1 MNNITT
7 INKYSEKNSAIA
19 YKSYEIET
27 NMLNDLTK
35 KDINFRIEYSALK
48 NEFPSNLQY
57 VDSFLDKKTGM
68 SGVAFK
74 DNNTNKVTIGFAG
87 TNVGSGNT
95 SDMIKDVGADL
106 NIGLSLVDAHD
117 PYFNETNKF
126 INKIKKKHEI
136 EAFTGH
142 SKGGR
147 DAMVLG
153 IEHNIDDIVIFN
165 SASLDLKGRSQIHAT
180 INDWMVKP
188 SSNPLE
194 LSKKNYMDYLLLHAK
209 AQNYKGNIIH
219 FRNNNDLVSVGLSL
233 MGGSYYGKDFVFK
246 GGGHGLSSMMSY
258 ERQLEIKKILNK
270 RPYATL
276 VKETHQRVQRDVKKR
291 LSSVDNLRANLV
303 SANGGSLSSNQEKL
317 LETQTAL
324 TLIQG
329 LNQLLDAEI
338 DLMLKEYDNAIGD
351 LNILWND
358 TIVQAD
364 DLSQGKLSE
373 GEILSAL
380 SDGNATEQSIVIDN
394 EETIN
399 TKKDKLKEV
408 GKKYDELINK
418 IQEAIDEI
426 LQNDQVLAQQI
437 RMFST

>member
-1 MNNITT
+1 MNDISQ
-7 INKYSEKNSAIA
+7 INAYTEKYSAIS
-19 YKSYEIET
+19 YQSYEIET
-27 NMLNDLTK
+27 SLLNNKSYEKITNETK
-35 KDINFRIEYSALK
+35 RAREN

-117 PYFNETNKF
+117 PYFNETHKF

-338 DLMLKEYDNAIGD
+338 NLMLKEYDNAIGD
-351 LNILWND
+351 LNILWSD

>member
-1 MNNITT
+1 MNNITP
-7 INKYSEKNSAIA
+7 INIYTEKNSAIS
-19 YKSYEIET
+19 YKSYEVET
-27 NMLNDLTK
+27 SMLNNVSK
-35 KDINFRIEYSALK
+35 KDIKRRLNNDAKKLYFS
-48 NEFPSNLQY
+48 PNLQY

-74 DNNTNKVTIGFAG
+74 DTHTNKVTIGFAG
-87 TNVGSGNT
+87 TNVGSGNAI
-95 SDMIKDVGADL
+95 DMIKDTGADF

-117 PYFNETNKF
+117 PYFNETHKF

-147 DAMVLG
+147 DAMILG
-153 IEHNIDDIVIFN
+153 IEHNVDDIVIFN
-165 SASLDLKGRSQIHAT
+165 SASLDVKGLSHHNAT
-180 INDWMVKP
+180 SRDWMLKP

-209 AQNYKGNIIH
+209 AQKYKGNIIH
-219 FRNNNDLVSVGLSL
+219 FRNNNDLISVVLSL

-246 GGGHGLSSMMSY
+246 GGGHGLSSMMTY
-258 ERQLEIKKILNK
+258 DRQLEIKKILNK
-270 RPYATL
+270 RPYATS
-276 VKETHQRVQRDVKKR
+276 VKETYQHVQRDVKKR
-291 LSSVDNLRANLV
+291 LSSVDDLRANLV
-303 SANGGSLSSNQEKL
+303 SANGGSLSSNQKKL
-317 LETQTAL
+317 LESQTAL

-351 LNILWND
+351 LNILWSD
-358 TIVQAD
+358 TRVQAD

-380 SDGNATEQSIVIDN
+380 SDGNATEQSIVRHN
-394 EETIN
+394 EEIIN
-399 TKKDKLKEV
+399 AKKDKLKDV

-418 IQEAIDEI
+418 IQKAIDEI

>member
-1 MNNITT
+1 MNSISP
-7 INKYSEKNSAIA
+7 INSYSEKYSTI
-19 YKSYEIET
+19 SYTSYTIET
-27 NMLNDLTK
+27 SLLNSESQESVTNKMNAYINK
-35 KDINFRIEYSALK
+35 KK
-48 NEFPSNLQY
+48 FPPNLQY

-188 SSNPLE
+188 LSNPLE

-351 LNILWND
+351 LNILWSD